1 MYISENHKKQGDFK
15 MTDYAPGMRAVI
27 RDEEWLI
34 KKIETN
40 SLGHQVL
47 QCVGITPLVRNRD
60 TIFLTDLEQI
70 QIVDP
75 ASIQLIADSSPFF
88 KRSLLYLESQW
99 RQQLPTD
106 RNLHIGHKAAMD
118 PMPYQLDPTKLS
130 LQRPRQRILIADTV
144 GLGKTLEAGIL
155 MSELIAR
162 GKGKRILVVTVKS
175 MMTQFQK
182 EMWNR
187 FTIPLVRLDSNRIQK
202 IRASLPSNYNPFFY
216 YDKTIV
222 SIDTLKRDVEYRT
235 HLEKAYWDIIVI
247 DEAQN
252 VAERGDHQAQRSRLA
267 KLLANR
273 SDTMIMLSATPHDGR
288 AKSFASL
295 MNMLDPTAIADPE
308 NYTPEDIKGLCIR
321 RFKNDVKDQVNGSF
335 LERQVTLEHC
345 HASAQEEHAFDLL
358 AEMQLEMDAGKA
370 KNTGRLFKTNLEK
383 SLFSSPA
390 ACCKSIEAR
399 LKKLYKKYT
408 VDDISDIR
416 LLEELHTA
424 LGQVTPENFTRYQK
438 LLELLR
444 SDSYGWNPKD
454 PGDRVVIFTERIETM
469 NYLAE
474 HLRTDLGLKSS
485 AIQEI
490 SGGMSDA
497 EQQRIVEDFGRT
509 ESPIRILVASDVASE
524 GLNLHYLSH
533 RLIHFDI
540 PWSLM
545 VFQQRNGRIDRYGQQ
560 KRPDIRYLLIESNN
574 KQIKGDMRIIEILIQ
589 KEEQAL
595 KNIGDPA
602 LLLGKFNVEEEET
615 VIAEAIES
623 GSDADTFAQSLDADA
638 QEFNPFEALM
648 AAASETEETAI
659 EQLSETVSDET
670 LFTDKEYLEQ
680 AVQYLNQTDS
690 NPVQELQTVSG
701 LDIRLTPE
709 MERRLRALIPEEA
722 MPQGETL
729 RLSDDKAFCME
740 QMRTSMQKNM
750 DEAAWPSSQYL
761 WKLHPIFSWV
771 NDKAGLLFK
780 RAEAPVLGLPGVLY
794 PGEALY
800 IVSGSVPNL
809 KSTPLIDEW
818 FGLLYRDGQFI
829 QRLSMEEVVQ
839 KAGLR
844 SARIPNTNCITN
856 QSIVAAS
863 SLLHDVVTQAKTYL
877 TERYQQY
884 QSEMNPKLDAEVDKL
899 IELQEKHK
907 EYYQTTLFEHE
918 RQLQEQERRVDKL
931 FDDFT
936 NWVKETL
943 TIQNNPYIRIVS
955 VLMGVSE

>member
-1 MYISENHKKQGDFK
+1 
-15 MTDYAPGMRAVI
+15 
-27 RDEEWLI
+27 
-34 KKIETN
+34 
-40 SLGHQVL
+40 
-47 QCVGITPLVRNRD
+47 
-60 TIFLTDLEQI
+60 
-70 QIVDP
+70 
-75 ASIQLIADSSPFF
+75 
-88 KRSLLYLESQW
+88 
-99 RQQLPTD
+99 
-106 RNLHIGHKAAMD
+106 
-118 PMPYQLDPTKLS
+118 
-130 LQRPRQRILIADTV
+130 
-144 GLGKTLEAGIL
+144 
-155 MSELIAR
+155 
-162 GKGKRILVVTVKS
+162 
-175 MMTQFQK
+175 MTQFQK

-424 LGQVTPENFTRYQK
+424 LGQVTPENFMRYQK

-884 QSEMNPKLDAEVDKL
+884 QAEMNPKLDAEVDKL